1 MELLKEGED
10 FPFQTAD
17 AAQSDLD
24 LDEVT
29 LAAKNAFGI
38 KYLFAW
44 QRIVIANILDSALGL
59 PEDTPLLQTEAPSGK
74 DDIALQNTPAS
85 QTDAPVEEER
95 IALQTAAT
103 EEDNTALQT
112 TATREDNT
120 ALQTDAPAGKNN
132 TASQTTAPVGKADI
146 ALQTDATALQTATTG
161 EDDTAPQT
169 ATVTGEDD
177 TTAMQ
182 NPPALQ
188 TTATREDDIALQ
200 TAATGKEDTA
210 QQTTAATAEDD
221 TALQTAT
228 TSEDATVSQTAT
240 TGEDDT
246 ALQTATTEEA
256 NTVLQTTATGEDNTA
271 SQTATTG
278 EDDTALQTAT
288 EEGDTVLQNPPSLQT
303 EAPVGKADIALQ
315 TATTAMQNTPASQTD
330 APVEEERI
338 ALQTTA
344 TEEDNTAPQT
354 AMQNPPSLQTD
365 APVEEERIALQTD
378 APSEED
384 DTALQTA
391 TTEEKEST
399 ASQTTATGED
409 DTAPQTATTEEEDTA
424 PQTTATREEDTALQ
438 TNAPVGKADI
448 ALQTDATTTEESLF
462 YRGRQIVLLP
472 TGAGKSLCFLTPA
485 LLLKGPTL
493 VIYPLLALMA
503 DQKRRMDTGGIE
515 SVIFRGGQS
524 PQEREENFAKIKK
537 GAKIIIANP
546 EVLQNKSIVKELAAC
561 KIQHIAID
569 EAHCVSEWGD
579 SFRPAYLTL
588 GKIIEELG
596 CKTVTA
602 FTATASPQVLDRVS
616 QVLFGG
622 QSHIVRSD
630 ADRSNIRYNVIYAA
644 AKKRLAFRL
653 AVTEQKPL
661 LIFCGTR
668 AKSED
673 MARELALYM
682 GCDKVKFY
690 HAGLE
695 KAEKTATEEW
705 FFNKSDA
712 VLCCTCA
719 YGMGVDKKDIKTVI
733 HLESPPTAESYL
745 QESGR
750 IARDGSIGKAILLW
764 NYSDHKK
771 FSAYPKNSREY
782 KMLLFAESSTC
793 RRQVLLDA
801 LGAEQAVCSGCDVC
815 ERGGKAPFAYD
826 LDLALSFITKNRK
839 MYGYSQTQAL
849 LQSEFNKK
857 DLALFGLR
865 IWDQEDILTILSE
878 LKSRKLI
885 KKCHWPWK
893 GRLTNV
899 KYVNTDKKKIQHK
912 KKERPVTEAHLKIR
926 RSFMFNRRKL
936 VNKIIGKKK
945 A

>member
-59 PEDTPLLQTEAPSGK
+59 PEDTPLLQTDDSFGEDDVASLTAADDSILLQTDASVGE
-74 DDIALQNTPAS
+74 DDIALQTGAAVEEKCTAS
-85 QTDAPVEEER
+85 QTTTAVEEDDTALHTDAPVEEER
-95 IALQTAAT
+95 IALQTA
-103 EEDNTALQT
+103 
-112 TATREDNT
+112 
-120 ALQTDAPAGKNN
+120 
-132 TASQTTAPVGKADI
+132 
-146 ALQTDATALQTATTG
+146 
-161 EDDTAPQT
+161 
-169 ATVTGEDD
+169 
-177 TTAMQ
+177 
-182 NPPALQ
+182 
-188 TTATREDDIALQ
+188 
-200 TAATGKEDTA
+200 
-210 QQTTAATAEDD
+210 
-221 TALQTAT
+221 
-228 TSEDATVSQTAT
+228 
-240 TGEDDT
+240 
-246 ALQTATTEEA
+246 TTE
-256 NTVLQTTATGEDNTA
+256 
-271 SQTATTG
+271 
-278 EDDTALQTAT
+278 
-288 EEGDTVLQNPPSLQT
+288 
-303 EAPVGKADIALQ
+303 
-315 TATTAMQNTPASQTD
+315 
-330 APVEEERI
+330 
-338 ALQTTA
+338 
-344 TEEDNTAPQT
+344 
-354 AMQNPPSLQTD
+354 
-365 APVEEERIALQTD
+365 
-378 APSEED
+378 
-384 DTALQTA
+384 
-391 TTEEKEST
+391 
-399 ASQTTATGED
+399 ED
-409 DTAPQTATTEEEDTA
+409 DTAPQTATTEED
-424 PQTTATREEDTALQ
+424 
-438 TNAPVGKADI
+438 
-448 ALQTDATTTEESLF
+448 ESLF

-503 DQKRRMDTGGIE
+503 DQKRRMDSGGIE

-588 GKIIEELG
+588 GKIIEELD

-764 NYSDHKK
+764 NYADHKK

-826 LDLALSFITKNRK
+826 LNLALNFITKNRK

-885 KKCHWPWK
+885 KKCRWPWK

-899 KYVNTDKKKIQHK
+899 KYVNTDKKRIQHK

>member
-1 MELLKEGED
+1 MDLLKEGED

-59 PEDTPLLQTEAPSGK
+59 PEDTPLLQTDDSFGEDDVALLTAADDSILLQTDASVGE
-74 DDIALQNTPAS
+74 DDIALQNPPAS

-95 IALQTAAT
+95 IALQTAT
-103 EEDNTALQT
+103 
-112 TATREDNT
+112 
-120 ALQTDAPAGKNN
+120 
-132 TASQTTAPVGKADI
+132 
-146 ALQTDATALQTATTG
+146 
-161 EDDTAPQT
+161 
-169 ATVTGEDD
+169 
-177 TTAMQ
+177 
-182 NPPALQ
+182 
-188 TTATREDDIALQ
+188 
-200 TAATGKEDTA
+200 
-210 QQTTAATAEDD
+210 
-221 TALQTAT
+221 
-228 TSEDATVSQTAT
+228 
-240 TGEDDT
+240 
-246 ALQTATTEEA
+246 
-256 NTVLQTTATGEDNTA
+256 
-271 SQTATTG
+271 
-278 EDDTALQTAT
+278 
-288 EEGDTVLQNPPSLQT
+288 
-303 EAPVGKADIALQ
+303 
-315 TATTAMQNTPASQTD
+315 
-330 APVEEERI
+330 
-338 ALQTTA
+338 
-344 TEEDNTAPQT
+344 
-354 AMQNPPSLQTD
+354 
-365 APVEEERIALQTD
+365 
-378 APSEED
+378 
-384 DTALQTA
+384 
-391 TTEEKEST
+391 
-399 ASQTTATGED
+399 TGED
-409 DTAPQTATTEEEDTA
+409 DTAPQTATTEDDDTALQTDAPAGEDDTASQTTALQTDAPAGKDNTASQTNATVSQTTATADDDTALQTTATEEDDTA
-424 PQTTATREEDTALQ
+424 PQTTATEEEDNALQ
-438 TNAPVGKADI
+438 T
-448 ALQTDATTTEESLF
+448 ATTTEEEESLF

-503 DQKRRMDTGGIE
+503 DQKRRMDSGGIE

-524 PQEREENFAKIKK
+524 PLEREENFAKIKK

-588 GKIIEELG
+588 GKIIEELD

-673 MARELALYM
+673 MARELAIYM

-719 YGMGVDKKDIKTVI
+719 YGMGVDKKNIKTVI

-878 LKSRKLI
+878 LKSIPDEGKTI
-885 KKCHWPWK
+885 ED
-893 GRLTNV
+893 V
-899 KYVNTDKKKIQHK
+899 KDALDQ
-912 KKERPVTEAHLKIR
+912 E
-926 RSFMFNRRKL
+926 S
-936 VNKIIGKKK
+936 
-945 A
+945 

>member
-59 PEDTPLLQTEAPSGK
+59 PEDTPLLQTDDSFGEDDVASLTAVDDSILLQTEAPLGE
-74 DDIALQNTPAS
+74 DDIALQTGAAVEEECTASQTATAVEEDNTAS

-95 IALQTAAT
+95 IALQTATT
-103 EEDNTALQT
+103 EEGDTALQT
-112 TATREDNT
+112 EV
-120 ALQTDAPAGKNN
+120 
-132 TASQTTAPVGKADI
+132 PVGKADI
-146 ALQTDATALQTATTG
+146 ALQTDA
-161 EDDTAPQT
+161 
-169 ATVTGEDD
+169 
-177 TTAMQ
+177 
-182 NPPALQ
+182 
-188 TTATREDDIALQ
+188 
-200 TAATGKEDTA
+200 
-210 QQTTAATAEDD
+210 
-221 TALQTAT
+221 
-228 TSEDATVSQTAT
+228 
-240 TGEDDT
+240 
-246 ALQTATTEEA
+246 
-256 NTVLQTTATGEDNTA
+256 
-271 SQTATTG
+271 
-278 EDDTALQTAT
+278 
-288 EEGDTVLQNPPSLQT
+288 PS
-303 EAPVGKADIALQ
+303 
-315 TATTAMQNTPASQTD
+315 
-330 APVEEERI
+330 
-338 ALQTTA
+338 
-344 TEEDNTAPQT
+344 EEDNTAPQT
-354 AMQNPPSLQTD
+354 T
-365 APVEEERIALQTD
+365 
-378 APSEED
+378 
-384 DTALQTA
+384 
-391 TTEEKEST
+391 TTEEEEST
-399 ASQTTATGED
+399 ASQTTATREG
-409 DTAPQTATTEEEDTA
+409 DTALQTTATEEKESTA
-424 PQTTATREEDTALQ
+424 PQTTATTEE
-438 TNAPVGKADI
+438 
-448 ALQTDATTTEESLF
+448 EESLF

-503 DQKRRMDTGGIE
+503 DQKRRMDSGGIE

-569 EAHCVSEWGD
+569 KAHCVSEWGD

-588 GKIIEELG
+588 GKIIEELD

-764 NYSDHKK
+764 NYADHKK

-801 LGAEQAVCSGCDVC
+801 LGAEEAVCSGCDVC

-878 LKSRKLI
+878 LKSRMLI
-885 KKCHWPWK
+885 KKCRWPWK

>member
-1 MELLKEGED
+1 MDLLKEGED

-59 PEDTPLLQTEAPSGK
+59 PEDTPLLQTDDSFGEDDVALLTAADDSILLQTDASVGE
-74 DDIALQNTPAS
+74 DDIALQNPPAS

-95 IALQTAAT
+95 IALQTAT
-103 EEDNTALQT
+103 
-112 TATREDNT
+112 
-120 ALQTDAPAGKNN
+120 
-132 TASQTTAPVGKADI
+132 
-146 ALQTDATALQTATTG
+146 
-161 EDDTAPQT
+161 
-169 ATVTGEDD
+169 
-177 TTAMQ
+177 
-182 NPPALQ
+182 
-188 TTATREDDIALQ
+188 
-200 TAATGKEDTA
+200 
-210 QQTTAATAEDD
+210 
-221 TALQTAT
+221 
-228 TSEDATVSQTAT
+228 
-240 TGEDDT
+240 
-246 ALQTATTEEA
+246 
-256 NTVLQTTATGEDNTA
+256 
-271 SQTATTG
+271 
-278 EDDTALQTAT
+278 
-288 EEGDTVLQNPPSLQT
+288 
-303 EAPVGKADIALQ
+303 
-315 TATTAMQNTPASQTD
+315 
-330 APVEEERI
+330 
-338 ALQTTA
+338 
-344 TEEDNTAPQT
+344 
-354 AMQNPPSLQTD
+354 
-365 APVEEERIALQTD
+365 
-378 APSEED
+378 
-384 DTALQTA
+384 
-391 TTEEKEST
+391 
-399 ASQTTATGED
+399 TGED
-409 DTAPQTATTEEEDTA
+409 DTAPQTATTEDDDTALQTDAPAGEDDTASQTTALQTDAPAGKDNTASQTNATVSQTTATADDDTALQTTATEEDDTA
-424 PQTTATREEDTALQ
+424 PQTTATEEEDNALQ
-438 TNAPVGKADI
+438 T
-448 ALQTDATTTEESLF
+448 ATTTEEEESLF

-472 TGAGKSLCFLTPA
+472 TGAGKSLPA

-503 DQKRRMDTGGIE
+503 DQKRRMDSGGIE

-524 PQEREENFAKIKK
+524 PLEREENFAKIKK

-588 GKIIEELG
+588 GKIIEELD

-673 MARELALYM
+673 MARELAIYM

-719 YGMGVDKKDIKTVI
+719 YGMGVDKKNIKTVI

-885 KKCHWPWK
+885 KKCRWPWK

-899 KYVNTDKKKIQHK
+899 KCVNTDKKRIQHK

>member
-1 MELLKEGED
+1 
-10 FPFQTAD
+10 
-17 AAQSDLD
+17 
-24 LDEVT
+24 
-29 LAAKNAFGI
+29 
-38 KYLFAW
+38 
-44 QRIVIANILDSALGL
+44 
-59 PEDTPLLQTEAPSGK
+59 
-74 DDIALQNTPAS
+74 ALQNTPAS
-85 QTDAPVEEER
+85 QTDA
-95 IALQTAAT
+95 TT
-103 EEDNTALQT
+103 EEKNT
-112 TATREDNT
+112 
-120 ALQTDAPAGKNN
+120 
-132 TASQTTAPVGKADI
+132 V
-146 ALQTDATALQTATTG
+146 
-161 EDDTAPQT
+161 
-169 ATVTGEDD
+169 
-177 TTAMQ
+177 MQ
-182 NPPALQ
+182 NPPA
-188 TTATREDDIALQ
+188 
-200 TAATGKEDTA
+200 
-210 QQTTAATAEDD
+210 
-221 TALQTAT
+221 
-228 TSEDATVSQTAT
+228 
-240 TGEDDT
+240 
-246 ALQTATTEEA
+246 
-256 NTVLQTTATGEDNTA
+256 
-271 SQTATTG
+271 
-278 EDDTALQTAT
+278 
-288 EEGDTVLQNPPSLQT
+288 LQT
-303 EAPVGKADIALQ
+303 EAPVGKADIA
-315 TATTAMQNTPASQTD
+315 SQTD
-330 APVEEERI
+330 AAI
-338 ALQTTA
+338 
-344 TEEDNTAPQT
+344 TEE
-354 AMQNPPSLQTD
+354 
-365 APVEEERIALQTD
+365 
-378 APSEED
+378 
-384 DTALQTA
+384 
-391 TTEEKEST
+391 
-399 ASQTTATGED
+399 
-409 DTAPQTATTEEEDTA
+409 
-424 PQTTATREEDTALQ
+424 
-438 TNAPVGKADI
+438 
-448 ALQTDATTTEESLF
+448 EESLF

-503 DQKRRMDTGGIE
+503 DQKRRMDSGGIE

-588 GKIIEELG
+588 GKIIEELD

-764 NYSDHKK
+764 NYADHKK

-885 KKCHWPWK
+885 KKCRWPWK

-899 KYVNTDKKKIQHK
+899 KCVNTDKKRILHK

>member
-17 AAQSDLD
+17 SAQSDLD

-59 PEDTPLLQTEAPSGK
+59 PENTPLLQT
-74 DDIALQNTPAS
+74 T
-85 QTDAPVEEER
+85 T
-95 IALQTAAT
+95 T
-103 EEDNTALQT
+103 EEGDTALQT
-112 TATREDNT
+112 EV
-120 ALQTDAPAGKNN
+120 
-132 TASQTTAPVGKADI
+132 PVGKADI
-146 ALQTDATALQTATTG
+146 TLQTDAPSEEDNTASQTNATA
-161 EDDTAPQT
+161 EKD
-169 ATVTGEDD
+169 ATS
-177 TTAMQ
+177 
-182 NPPALQ
+182 LQ
-188 TTATREDDIALQ
+188 TTA
-200 TAATGKEDTA
+200 
-210 QQTTAATAEDD
+210 
-221 TALQTAT
+221 
-228 TSEDATVSQTAT
+228 

-246 ALQTATTEEA
+246 ALQT
-256 NTVLQTTATGEDNTA
+256 N
-271 SQTATTG
+271 
-278 EDDTALQTAT
+278 
-288 EEGDTVLQNPPSLQT
+288 
-303 EAPVGKADIALQ
+303 APVGKDNIALQ

-330 APVEEERI
+330 APVEEEDT

-344 TEEDNTAPQT
+344 TEEDNTALQT
-354 AMQNPPSLQTD
+354 ATTRKEDTAQQTTAATAED
-365 APVEEERIALQTD
+365 DTASQTTTT
-378 APSEED
+378 AED
-384 DTALQTA
+384 DTALQTT
-391 TTEEKEST
+391 TTEE
-399 ASQTTATGED
+399 GD
-409 DTAPQTATTEEEDTA
+409 TEE
-424 PQTTATREEDTALQ
+424 
-438 TNAPVGKADI
+438 
-448 ALQTDATTTEESLF
+448 EESLF

-503 DQKRRMDTGGIE
+503 DQKRRMDSGGIE

-602 FTATASPQVLDRVS
+602 FTASPQVLDRVS

-764 NYSDHKK
+764 NYADHKK

-826 LDLALSFITKNRK
+826 LDLALNFITKSRK

-885 KKCHWPWK
+885 KKCRWPWK

>member
-1 MELLKEGED
+1 M
-10 FPFQTAD
+10 QTATTEEKEST
-17 AAQSDLD
+17 APQTTAT
-24 LDEVT
+24 EE
-29 LAAKNAFGI
+29 
-38 KYLFAW
+38 
-44 QRIVIANILDSALGL
+44 
-59 PEDTPLLQTEAPSGK
+59 EDTAPQTATTEEDDTALQTNAPA
-74 DDIALQNTPAS
+74 D
-85 QTDAPVEEER
+85 EE
-95 IALQTAAT
+95 IALQT
-103 EEDNTALQT
+103 EV
-112 TATREDNT
+112 
-120 ALQTDAPAGKNN
+120 P
-132 TASQTTAPVGKADI
+132 SGKADI
-146 ALQTDATALQTATTG
+146 ALQTDATALQT
-161 EDDTAPQT
+161 
-169 ATVTGEDD
+169 
-177 TTAMQ
+177 
-182 NPPALQ
+182 
-188 TTATREDDIALQ
+188 
-200 TAATGKEDTA
+200 
-210 QQTTAATAEDD
+210 
-221 TALQTAT
+221 
-228 TSEDATVSQTAT
+228 
-240 TGEDDT
+240 
-246 ALQTATTEEA
+246 
-256 NTVLQTTATGEDNTA
+256 TATG
-271 SQTATTG
+271 
-278 EDDTALQTAT
+278 
-288 EEGDTVLQNPPSLQT
+288 
-303 EAPVGKADIALQ
+303 
-315 TATTAMQNTPASQTD
+315 
-330 APVEEERI
+330 
-338 ALQTTA
+338 
-344 TEEDNTAPQT
+344 
-354 AMQNPPSLQTD
+354 
-365 APVEEERIALQTD
+365 
-378 APSEED
+378 
-384 DTALQTA
+384 
-391 TTEEKEST
+391 
-399 ASQTTATGED
+399 
-409 DTAPQTATTEEEDTA
+409 
-424 PQTTATREEDTALQ
+424 EEDTALQ
-438 TNAPVGKADI
+438 T
-448 ALQTDATTTEESLF
+448 TTATEEEESLF

-503 DQKRRMDTGGIE
+503 DQKRRMDSGGIE

-764 NYSDHKK
+764 NYADHKK

-826 LDLALSFITKNRK
+826 LNLALSFITKNRK

-885 KKCHWPWK
+885 KKCRWPWK

>member
-10 FPFQTAD
+10 FPFKTAD

-59 PEDTPLLQTEAPSGK
+59 PEDTPLLQT
-74 DDIALQNTPAS
+74 
-85 QTDAPVEEER
+85 
-95 IALQTAAT
+95 
-103 EEDNTALQT
+103 
-112 TATREDNT
+112 
-120 ALQTDAPAGKNN
+120 
-132 TASQTTAPVGKADI
+132 
-146 ALQTDATALQTATTG
+146 
-161 EDDTAPQT
+161 
-169 ATVTGEDD
+169 
-177 TTAMQ
+177 
-182 NPPALQ
+182 
-188 TTATREDDIALQ
+188 
-200 TAATGKEDTA
+200 
-210 QQTTAATAEDD
+210 
-221 TALQTAT
+221 
-228 TSEDATVSQTAT
+228 
-240 TGEDDT
+240 
-246 ALQTATTEEA
+246 
-256 NTVLQTTATGEDNTA
+256 
-271 SQTATTG
+271 
-278 EDDTALQTAT
+278 TAT
-288 EEGDTVLQNPPSLQT
+288 EEG
-303 EAPVGKADIALQ
+303 
-315 TATTAMQNTPASQTD
+315 
-330 APVEEERI
+330 
-338 ALQTTA
+338 
-344 TEEDNTAPQT
+344 
-354 AMQNPPSLQTD
+354 
-365 APVEEERIALQTD
+365 
-378 APSEED
+378 
-384 DTALQTA
+384 
-391 TTEEKEST
+391 
-399 ASQTTATGED
+399 
-409 DTAPQTATTEEEDTA
+409 
-424 PQTTATREEDTALQ
+424 DTALQ

-448 ALQTDATTTEESLF
+448 ALQTDASAGEDDIALQTEAAVEEECTVSQTATAVKEDNTASQTDAPIEEDNTAMKTATTGEDNTALQTTATEEGDTAPQTATTGKEDTALQTATTAMQNPPAPQTATTAEDNTALQTATTEEEESLF

-503 DQKRRMDTGGIE
+503 DQKRRMDSGGIE

-764 NYSDHKK
+764 NYADHKK

-801 LGAEQAVCSGCDVC
+801 LGAEEAVCSGCDVC

-826 LDLALSFITKNRK
+826 LDLALNFITKNRK

-878 LKSRKLI
+878 LKSRMLI
-885 KKCHWPWK
+885 KKCRWPWK
-893 GRLTNV
+893 GRLTNI
-899 KYVNTDKKKIQHK
+899 KCVNTDKKRIQHK

>member
-1 MELLKEGED
+1 MDLLKEGED

-59 PEDTPLLQTEAPSGK
+59 PEDTPLLQTDDSFGEDDVALLTAADDSILLQTDASVGE
-74 DDIALQNTPAS
+74 DDIALQNPPAS

-95 IALQTAAT
+95 IALQTAT
-103 EEDNTALQT
+103 
-112 TATREDNT
+112 
-120 ALQTDAPAGKNN
+120 
-132 TASQTTAPVGKADI
+132 
-146 ALQTDATALQTATTG
+146 
-161 EDDTAPQT
+161 
-169 ATVTGEDD
+169 
-177 TTAMQ
+177 
-182 NPPALQ
+182 
-188 TTATREDDIALQ
+188 
-200 TAATGKEDTA
+200 
-210 QQTTAATAEDD
+210 
-221 TALQTAT
+221 
-228 TSEDATVSQTAT
+228 
-240 TGEDDT
+240 
-246 ALQTATTEEA
+246 
-256 NTVLQTTATGEDNTA
+256 
-271 SQTATTG
+271 
-278 EDDTALQTAT
+278 
-288 EEGDTVLQNPPSLQT
+288 
-303 EAPVGKADIALQ
+303 
-315 TATTAMQNTPASQTD
+315 
-330 APVEEERI
+330 
-338 ALQTTA
+338 
-344 TEEDNTAPQT
+344 
-354 AMQNPPSLQTD
+354 
-365 APVEEERIALQTD
+365 
-378 APSEED
+378 
-384 DTALQTA
+384 
-391 TTEEKEST
+391 
-399 ASQTTATGED
+399 TGED
-409 DTAPQTATTEEEDTA
+409 DTAPQTATTEDDDTALQTDAPAGEDDTASQTTALQTDAPAGKDNTASQTNATVSQTTATADDDTALQTTATEEDDTA
-424 PQTTATREEDTALQ
+424 PQTTATEEEDNALQ
-438 TNAPVGKADI
+438 T
-448 ALQTDATTTEESLF
+448 ATTTEEEESLF

-503 DQKRRMDTGGIE
+503 DQKRRMDSGGIE

-524 PQEREENFAKIKK
+524 PLEREENFAKIKK

-588 GKIIEELG
+588 GKIIEELD

-673 MARELALYM
+673 MARELAIYM

-719 YGMGVDKKDIKTVI
+719 YGMGVDKKNIKTVI

-885 KKCHWPWK
+885 KKCRWPWK

-899 KYVNTDKKKIQHK
+899 KCVNTDKKRIQHK

>member
-74 DDIALQNTPAS
+74 DDVAS
-85 QTDAPVEEER
+85 QN
-95 IALQTAAT
+95 AAT
-103 EEDNTALQT
+103 AEDDTALQT
-112 TATREDNT
+112 TTTEEDDN
-120 ALQTDAPAGKNN
+120 ALQTEV
-132 TASQTTAPVGKADI
+132 PVGKADI
-146 ALQTDATALQTATTG
+146 ALQTDATALQTAT
-161 EDDTAPQT
+161 
-169 ATVTGEDD
+169 
-177 TTAMQ
+177 AMQ

-188 TTATREDDIALQ
+188 TTATREDD
-200 TAATGKEDTA
+200 TA
-210 QQTTAATAEDD
+210 
-221 TALQTAT
+221 
-228 TSEDATVSQTAT
+228 
-240 TGEDDT
+240 
-246 ALQTATTEEA
+246 
-256 NTVLQTTATGEDNTA
+256 
-271 SQTATTG
+271 
-278 EDDTALQTAT
+278 
-288 EEGDTVLQNPPSLQT
+288 LQT

-315 TATTAMQNTPASQTD
+315 TDATATSGEDNTASQTD
-330 APVEEERI
+330 
-338 ALQTTA
+338 
-344 TEEDNTAPQT
+344 
-354 AMQNPPSLQTD
+354 
-365 APVEEERIALQTD
+365 
-378 APSEED
+378 
-384 DTALQTA
+384 
-391 TTEEKEST
+391 TTEE
-399 ASQTTATGED
+399 
-409 DTAPQTATTEEEDTA
+409 
-424 PQTTATREEDTALQ
+424 
-438 TNAPVGKADI
+438 
-448 ALQTDATTTEESLF
+448 EESLF

-503 DQKRRMDTGGIE
+503 DQKRRMDSGGIE

-524 PQEREENFAKIKK
+524 PLEREENFAKIKK

-588 GKIIEELG
+588 GKIIEELD

-668 AKSED
+668 AKSKD

-764 NYSDHKK
+764 NYADHKK

-826 LDLALSFITKNRK
+826 LNLALSFITKNRK

-885 KKCHWPWK
+885 KKCRWPWK

-899 KYVNTDKKKIQHK
+899 KCVNTDKKRIQHK

-936 VNKIIGKKK
+936 VNKIIGKIK

>member
-1 MELLKEGED
+1 MDLLKEGED

-59 PEDTPLLQTEAPSGK
+59 PEDTPLLQTDDSFGEDDVALLTAADDSILLQTDASVGE
-74 DDIALQNTPAS
+74 DDIALQNPPAS

-95 IALQTAAT
+95 IALQTAT
-103 EEDNTALQT
+103 
-112 TATREDNT
+112 
-120 ALQTDAPAGKNN
+120 
-132 TASQTTAPVGKADI
+132 
-146 ALQTDATALQTATTG
+146 
-161 EDDTAPQT
+161 
-169 ATVTGEDD
+169 
-177 TTAMQ
+177 
-182 NPPALQ
+182 
-188 TTATREDDIALQ
+188 
-200 TAATGKEDTA
+200 
-210 QQTTAATAEDD
+210 
-221 TALQTAT
+221 
-228 TSEDATVSQTAT
+228 
-240 TGEDDT
+240 
-246 ALQTATTEEA
+246 
-256 NTVLQTTATGEDNTA
+256 
-271 SQTATTG
+271 
-278 EDDTALQTAT
+278 
-288 EEGDTVLQNPPSLQT
+288 
-303 EAPVGKADIALQ
+303 
-315 TATTAMQNTPASQTD
+315 
-330 APVEEERI
+330 
-338 ALQTTA
+338 
-344 TEEDNTAPQT
+344 
-354 AMQNPPSLQTD
+354 
-365 APVEEERIALQTD
+365 
-378 APSEED
+378 
-384 DTALQTA
+384 
-391 TTEEKEST
+391 
-399 ASQTTATGED
+399 TGED
-409 DTAPQTATTEEEDTA
+409 DTAPQTATTEDDDTALQTDAPAGKDNTASQTNATVSQTTATADDDTALQTTATEEDDTA
-424 PQTTATREEDTALQ
+424 PQTTATEEEDNALQ
-438 TNAPVGKADI
+438 T
-448 ALQTDATTTEESLF
+448 ATTTEEEESLF

-503 DQKRRMDTGGIE
+503 DQKRRMDSGGIE

-524 PQEREENFAKIKK
+524 PLEREENFAKIKK

-588 GKIIEELG
+588 GKIIEELD

-673 MARELALYM
+673 MARELAIYM

-719 YGMGVDKKDIKTVI
+719 YGMGVDKKNIKTVI

-885 KKCHWPWK
+885 KKCRWPWK

-899 KYVNTDKKKIQHK
+899 KCVNTDKKRIQHK

>member
-1 MELLKEGED
+1 MGED
-10 FPFQTAD
+10 THCLQTD
-17 AAQSDLD
+17 VLVGEDDTSLQTD
-24 LDEVT
+24 
-29 LAAKNAFGI
+29 
-38 KYLFAW
+38 
-44 QRIVIANILDSALGL
+44 DSFENDNTPLQN
-59 PEDTPLLQTEAPSGK
+59 TPLLQTESPVEKDNTSLQTDVTENDNAPLQTTPCLLTEAPVEKNNIS
-74 DDIALQNTPAS
+74 LQNTPLLL
-85 QTDAPVEEER
+85 TEAPVEKDNTS
-95 IALQTAAT
+95 LQTNAT
-103 EEDNTALQT
+103 E
-112 TATREDNT
+112 
-120 ALQTDAPAGKNN
+120 
-132 TASQTTAPVGKADI
+132 
-146 ALQTDATALQTATTG
+146 DATALQTA
-161 EDDTAPQT
+161 
-169 ATVTGEDD
+169 
-177 TTAMQ
+177 
-182 NPPALQ
+182 N
-188 TTATREDDIALQ
+188 
-200 TAATGKEDTA
+200 
-210 QQTTAATAEDD
+210 
-221 TALQTAT
+221 
-228 TSEDATVSQTAT
+228 
-240 TGEDDT
+240 
-246 ALQTATTEEA
+246 
-256 NTVLQTTATGEDNTA
+256 
-271 SQTATTG
+271 
-278 EDDTALQTAT
+278 AT
-288 EEGDTVLQNPPSLQT
+288 EE
-303 EAPVGKADIALQ
+303 
-315 TATTAMQNTPASQTD
+315 
-330 APVEEERI
+330 EECF
-338 ALQTTA
+338 
-344 TEEDNTAPQT
+344 
-354 AMQNPPSLQTD
+354 
-365 APVEEERIALQTD
+365 
-378 APSEED
+378 
-384 DTALQTA
+384 
-391 TTEEKEST
+391 
-399 ASQTTATGED
+399 
-409 DTAPQTATTEEEDTA
+409 
-424 PQTTATREEDTALQ
+424 
-438 TNAPVGKADI
+438 
-448 ALQTDATTTEESLF
+448 F

-503 DQKRRMDTGGIE
+503 DQKRRMDSGGIE

-546 EVLQNKSIVKELAAC
+546 EVLQNKSIVKELAVC

-644 AKKRLAFRL
+644 AKKREAFRL
-653 AVTEQKPL
+653 ALTEQKPL

-682 GCDKVKFY
+682 GQDKVKFY

-705 FFNKSDA
+705 FFGKTNA

-764 NYSDHKK
+764 NYADHKK
-771 FSAYPKNSREY
+771 FSTYPKNSREY

-801 LGAEQAVCSGCDVC
+801 LGAEEAVCSGCDVC

-826 LDLALSFITKNRK
+826 LDLALKFFASNRK
-839 MYGYSQTQAL
+839 MYTYKQASAL
-849 LQSEFNKK
+849 LESQFNSR
-857 DLALFGLR
+857 DLNSFGLR
-865 IWDQEDILTILSE
+865 IWEQEDTRTILCE
-878 LKSRKLI
+878 LEERKFI
-885 KKCHWPWK
+885 RKCLWPWK
-893 GRLTNV
+893 DRITCGKDMYGGIEGIYRS
-899 KYVNTDKKKIQHK
+899 KKWQLIK
-912 KKERPVTEAHLKIR
+912 KKERSLTEAHLKIR
-926 RSFMFNRRKL
+926 RSFMSNRRKL
-936 VNKIIGKKK
+936 VNKIIGKIR

>member
-59 PEDTPLLQTEAPSGK
+59 PEDTPLLQT
-74 DDIALQNTPAS
+74 DDSFGEDDVAS
-85 QTDAPVEEER
+85 
-95 IALQTAAT
+95 LTAA
-103 EEDNTALQT
+103 DDSIL
-112 TATREDNT
+112 
-120 ALQTDAPAGKNN
+120 LQTDA
-132 TASQTTAPVGKADI
+132 SVG
-146 ALQTDATALQTATTG
+146 
-161 EDDTAPQT
+161 
-169 ATVTGEDD
+169 
-177 TTAMQ
+177 
-182 NPPALQ
+182 
-188 TTATREDDIALQ
+188 EDDIALQ
-200 TAATGKEDTA
+200 TGAA
-210 QQTTAATAEDD
+210 
-221 TALQTAT
+221 
-228 TSEDATVSQTAT
+228 V
-240 TGEDDT
+240 
-246 ALQTATTEEA
+246 EE
-256 NTVLQTTATGEDNTA
+256 ECTA
-271 SQTATTG
+271 SQTATAVE
-278 EDDTALQTAT
+278 EDDT
-288 EEGDTVLQNPPSLQT
+288 
-303 EAPVGKADIALQ
+303 
-315 TATTAMQNTPASQTD
+315 
-330 APVEEERI
+330 
-338 ALQTTA
+338 
-344 TEEDNTAPQT
+344 
-354 AMQNPPSLQTD
+354 
-365 APVEEERIALQTD
+365 ALQTD

-384 DTALQTA
+384 V
-391 TTEEKEST
+391 TT
-399 ASQTTATGED
+399 SQTT
-409 DTAPQTATTEEEDTA
+409 
-424 PQTTATREEDTALQ
+424 TTAEDNTALQ

-448 ALQTDATTTEESLF
+448 ALQTDAATTEEEESLF

-503 DQKRRMDTGGIE
+503 DQKRRMDSGGIE

-588 GKIIEELG
+588 GKIIEELD

-764 NYSDHKK
+764 NYADHKK

-885 KKCHWPWK
+885 KKCRWPWK

-899 KYVNTDKKKIQHK
+899 KCVNTDKKRIQHK

>member
-17 AAQSDLD
+17 SAQSDLD

-59 PEDTPLLQTEAPSGK
+59 PENTPLLQT
-74 DDIALQNTPAS
+74 T
-85 QTDAPVEEER
+85 T
-95 IALQTAAT
+95 T
-103 EEDNTALQT
+103 EEGDTALQT
-112 TATREDNT
+112 EV
-120 ALQTDAPAGKNN
+120 
-132 TASQTTAPVGKADI
+132 PVGKADI
-146 ALQTDATALQTATTG
+146 TLQTDAPSEEDNTASQTNATA
-161 EDDTAPQT
+161 EKD
-169 ATVTGEDD
+169 ATS
-177 TTAMQ
+177 
-182 NPPALQ
+182 LQ
-188 TTATREDDIALQ
+188 TTA
-200 TAATGKEDTA
+200 
-210 QQTTAATAEDD
+210 
-221 TALQTAT
+221 
-228 TSEDATVSQTAT
+228 

-246 ALQTATTEEA
+246 ALQT
-256 NTVLQTTATGEDNTA
+256 N
-271 SQTATTG
+271 
-278 EDDTALQTAT
+278 
-288 EEGDTVLQNPPSLQT
+288 
-303 EAPVGKADIALQ
+303 APVGKDNIALQ

-330 APVEEERI
+330 APVEEEDT

-344 TEEDNTAPQT
+344 TEEDNTALQT
-354 AMQNPPSLQTD
+354 ATTRKEDTAQQTTAATAED
-365 APVEEERIALQTD
+365 DTASQTTTT
-378 APSEED
+378 AED
-384 DTALQTA
+384 DTALQTT
-391 TTEEKEST
+391 TTEE
-399 ASQTTATGED
+399 GD
-409 DTAPQTATTEEEDTA
+409 TEE
-424 PQTTATREEDTALQ
+424 
-438 TNAPVGKADI
+438 
-448 ALQTDATTTEESLF
+448 EESLF

-503 DQKRRMDTGGIE
+503 DQKRRMDSGGIE

-764 NYSDHKK
+764 NYADHKK

-826 LDLALSFITKNRK
+826 LDLALNFITKSRK

-885 KKCHWPWK
+885 KKCRWPWK

>member
-59 PEDTPLLQTEAPSGK
+59 PEDTPLLQTDDSFGEDDGASLTAADDSILLQTDASVGEDDIALQTGAAVEEECTASQTATATEEDDTALQTDAPAEEGSTTLLTGAAVEEDSTTLQNTPLLQTNAPVGK
-74 DDIALQNTPAS
+74 ADIALQNTPAS

-95 IALQTAAT
+95 IALQTA
-103 EEDNTALQT
+103 
-112 TATREDNT
+112 
-120 ALQTDAPAGKNN
+120 
-132 TASQTTAPVGKADI
+132 
-146 ALQTDATALQTATTG
+146 
-161 EDDTAPQT
+161 
-169 ATVTGEDD
+169 
-177 TTAMQ
+177 
-182 NPPALQ
+182 
-188 TTATREDDIALQ
+188 
-200 TAATGKEDTA
+200 
-210 QQTTAATAEDD
+210 
-221 TALQTAT
+221 
-228 TSEDATVSQTAT
+228 
-240 TGEDDT
+240 
-246 ALQTATTEEA
+246 TTEE
-256 NTVLQTTATGEDNTA
+256 EDT
-271 SQTATTG
+271 
-278 EDDTALQTAT
+278 
-288 EEGDTVLQNPPSLQT
+288 
-303 EAPVGKADIALQ
+303 
-315 TATTAMQNTPASQTD
+315 
-330 APVEEERI
+330 

-344 TEEDNTAPQT
+344 TEE
-354 AMQNPPSLQTD
+354 
-365 APVEEERIALQTD
+365 
-378 APSEED
+378 
-384 DTALQTA
+384 
-391 TTEEKEST
+391 
-399 ASQTTATGED
+399 
-409 DTAPQTATTEEEDTA
+409 
-424 PQTTATREEDTALQ
+424 
-438 TNAPVGKADI
+438 
-448 ALQTDATTTEESLF
+448 EESLF

-503 DQKRRMDTGGIE
+503 DQKRRMDSGGIE

-588 GKIIEELG
+588 GKIIEELD

-764 NYSDHKK
+764 NYADHKK

-826 LDLALSFITKNRK
+826 LNLALNFITKNRK

-878 LKSRKLI
+878 LKSRMLI
-885 KKCHWPWK
+885 NKCRWPWK

-899 KYVNTDKKKIQHK
+899 KCVNTDKKRILHK

>member
-59 PEDTPLLQTEAPSGK
+59 PEDTPLLQT
-74 DDIALQNTPAS
+74 DDS
-85 QTDAPVEEER
+85 FG
-95 IALQTAAT
+95 
-103 EEDNTALQT
+103 ED
-112 TATREDNT
+112 D
-120 ALQTDAPAGKNN
+120 
-132 TASQTTAPVGKADI
+132 V
-146 ALQTDATALQTATTG
+146 ALQTATTEEG
-161 EDDTAPQT
+161 DTAPQT
-169 ATVTGEDD
+169 AT
-177 TTAMQ
+177 TAM
-182 NPPALQ
+182 Q
-188 TTATREDDIALQ
+188 TTAT
-200 TAATGKEDTA
+200 G
-210 QQTTAATAEDD
+210 
-221 TALQTAT
+221 
-228 TSEDATVSQTAT
+228 EDATVSQTAT
-240 TGEDDT
+240 TATREDDT
-246 ALQTATTEEA
+246 ASQTATEEDDTAMQTATTEE
-256 NTVLQTTATGEDNTA
+256 
-271 SQTATTG
+271 
-278 EDDTALQTAT
+278 
-288 EEGDTVLQNPPSLQT
+288 
-303 EAPVGKADIALQ
+303 
-315 TATTAMQNTPASQTD
+315 
-330 APVEEERI
+330 
-338 ALQTTA
+338 
-344 TEEDNTAPQT
+344 
-354 AMQNPPSLQTD
+354 
-365 APVEEERIALQTD
+365 
-378 APSEED
+378 
-384 DTALQTA
+384 
-391 TTEEKEST
+391 
-399 ASQTTATGED
+399 
-409 DTAPQTATTEEEDTA
+409 
-424 PQTTATREEDTALQ
+424 
-438 TNAPVGKADI
+438 
-448 ALQTDATTTEESLF
+448 EESLF

-503 DQKRRMDTGGIE
+503 DQKRRMDSGGIE

-588 GKIIEELG
+588 GKIIEELD

-745 QESGR
+745 QV
-750 IARDGSIGKAILLW
+750 
-764 NYSDHKK
+764 
-771 FSAYPKNSREY
+771 
-782 KMLLFAESSTC
+782 SS
-793 RRQVLLDA
+793 
-801 LGAEQAVCSGCDVC
+801 
-815 ERGGKAPFAYD
+815 
-826 LDLALSFITKNRK
+826 
-839 MYGYSQTQAL
+839 
-849 LQSEFNKK
+849 
-857 DLALFGLR
+857 
-865 IWDQEDILTILSE
+865 
-878 LKSRKLI
+878 LI
-885 KKCHWPWK
+885 SW
-893 GRLTNV
+893 L
-899 KYVNTDKKKIQHK
+899 
-912 KKERPVTEAHLKIR
+912 
-926 RSFMFNRRKL
+926 
-936 VNKIIGKKK
+936 
-945 A
+945 

>member
-59 PEDTPLLQTEAPSGK
+59 PEDTPLLQTDDSFGEDDVASLTAADDSILLQTDASVGE
-74 DDIALQNTPAS
+74 DDIALQTGAAVEEECTAS
-85 QTDAPVEEER
+85 QT
-95 IALQTAAT
+95 TAAT
-103 EEDNTALQT
+103 EEDNTAMQT
-112 TATREDNT
+112 TATEE
-120 ALQTDAPAGKNN
+120 G
-132 TASQTTAPVGKADI
+132 
-146 ALQTDATALQTATTG
+146 
-161 EDDTAPQT
+161 
-169 ATVTGEDD
+169 
-177 TTAMQ
+177 
-182 NPPALQ
+182 
-188 TTATREDDIALQ
+188 
-200 TAATGKEDTA
+200 
-210 QQTTAATAEDD
+210 D
-221 TALQTAT
+221 TALQTNAT
-228 TSEDATVSQTAT
+228 AEKDATSLQTTA

-246 ALQTATTEEA
+246 ALQTATTEE
-256 NTVLQTTATGEDNTA
+256 
-271 SQTATTG
+271 
-278 EDDTALQTAT
+278 
-288 EEGDTVLQNPPSLQT
+288 
-303 EAPVGKADIALQ
+303 
-315 TATTAMQNTPASQTD
+315 
-330 APVEEERI
+330 
-338 ALQTTA
+338 
-344 TEEDNTAPQT
+344 
-354 AMQNPPSLQTD
+354 
-365 APVEEERIALQTD
+365 
-378 APSEED
+378 
-384 DTALQTA
+384 
-391 TTEEKEST
+391 
-399 ASQTTATGED
+399 
-409 DTAPQTATTEEEDTA
+409 
-424 PQTTATREEDTALQ
+424 
-438 TNAPVGKADI
+438 
-448 ALQTDATTTEESLF
+448 EESLF
-462 YRGRQIVLLP
+462 YCGRQIVLLP

-503 DQKRRMDTGGIE
+503 DQKRRMDSGGIE

-588 GKIIEELG
+588 GKIIEELD

-764 NYSDHKK
+764 NYADHKK

-826 LDLALSFITKNRK
+826 LNLALSFITKNRK

-878 LKSRKLI
+878 LSSRMLI
-885 KKCHWPWK
+885 KKCRWPWK
-893 GRLTNV
+893 GRLTCEKCTN
-899 KYVNTDKKKIQHK
+899 KDETNTLPK

>member
-59 PEDTPLLQTEAPSGK
+59 PENTPLLQT
-74 DDIALQNTPAS
+74 T
-85 QTDAPVEEER
+85 T
-95 IALQTAAT
+95 T
-103 EEDNTALQT
+103 EEGDTALQT
-112 TATREDNT
+112 EV
-120 ALQTDAPAGKNN
+120 
-132 TASQTTAPVGKADI
+132 PVGKADI
-146 ALQTDATALQTATTG
+146 TLQTDAPSEEDNTASQTNATA
-161 EDDTAPQT
+161 EKD
-169 ATVTGEDD
+169 ATS
-177 TTAMQ
+177 
-182 NPPALQ
+182 LQ
-188 TTATREDDIALQ
+188 TTA
-200 TAATGKEDTA
+200 
-210 QQTTAATAEDD
+210 
-221 TALQTAT
+221 
-228 TSEDATVSQTAT
+228 

-246 ALQTATTEEA
+246 ALQT
-256 NTVLQTTATGEDNTA
+256 N
-271 SQTATTG
+271 
-278 EDDTALQTAT
+278 
-288 EEGDTVLQNPPSLQT
+288 
-303 EAPVGKADIALQ
+303 APVGKDNIALQ

-330 APVEEERI
+330 APVEEEDT

-344 TEEDNTAPQT
+344 TEEDNTALQT
-354 AMQNPPSLQTD
+354 ATTRKEDTAQQTTAATAED
-365 APVEEERIALQTD
+365 DTASQTTTT
-378 APSEED
+378 AED
-384 DTALQTA
+384 DTALQTT
-391 TTEEKEST
+391 TTEE
-399 ASQTTATGED
+399 GD
-409 DTAPQTATTEEEDTA
+409 TEE
-424 PQTTATREEDTALQ
+424 
-438 TNAPVGKADI
+438 
-448 ALQTDATTTEESLF
+448 EESLF

-503 DQKRRMDTGGIE
+503 DQKRRMDSGGIE

-524 PQEREENFAKIKK
+524 SQEREENFAKIKK

-588 GKIIEELG
+588 GKIIEELD

-764 NYSDHKK
+764 NYADHKK

-826 LDLALSFITKNRK
+826 LNLALNFITKNRK

-885 KKCHWPWK
+885 KKCRWPWK

-899 KYVNTDKKKIQHK
+899 KCVNTDKKRIQHK

>member
-17 AAQSDLD
+17 SAESDLD

-59 PEDTPLLQTEAPSGK
+59 QSMGEDTPCLQTDVPVGEDDIALQTDAPVEKDNISLQTTPSLLTDTPIGEDDTTLQTAPTDSFPLQTGATEDDAALQTTPLLQTEAPFEK
-74 DDIALQNTPAS
+74 DNTS
-85 QTDAPVEEER
+85 
-95 IALQTAAT
+95 LQTNAT
-103 EEDNTALQT
+103 E
-112 TATREDNT
+112 
-120 ALQTDAPAGKNN
+120 
-132 TASQTTAPVGKADI
+132 
-146 ALQTDATALQTATTG
+146 DATALTT
-161 EDDTAPQT
+161 
-169 ATVTGEDD
+169 
-177 TTAMQ
+177 
-182 NPPALQ
+182 N
-188 TTATREDDIALQ
+188 
-200 TAATGKEDTA
+200 
-210 QQTTAATAEDD
+210 
-221 TALQTAT
+221 
-228 TSEDATVSQTAT
+228 
-240 TGEDDT
+240 
-246 ALQTATTEEA
+246 
-256 NTVLQTTATGEDNTA
+256 
-271 SQTATTG
+271 
-278 EDDTALQTAT
+278 AT
-288 EEGDTVLQNPPSLQT
+288 EE
-303 EAPVGKADIALQ
+303 
-315 TATTAMQNTPASQTD
+315 
-330 APVEEERI
+330 
-338 ALQTTA
+338 
-344 TEEDNTAPQT
+344 
-354 AMQNPPSLQTD
+354 
-365 APVEEERIALQTD
+365 
-378 APSEED
+378 
-384 DTALQTA
+384 
-391 TTEEKEST
+391 
-399 ASQTTATGED
+399 
-409 DTAPQTATTEEEDTA
+409 
-424 PQTTATREEDTALQ
+424 
-438 TNAPVGKADI
+438 
-448 ALQTDATTTEESLF
+448 EESLF

-503 DQKRRMDTGGIE
+503 DQKRRMDSGGIE

-524 PQEREENFAKIKK
+524 PQEREENFAKIKQ

-561 KIQHIAID
+561 NIQHIAID

-579 SFRPAYLTL
+579 SFRPSYLTL
-588 GKIIEELG
+588 GKIIKEVG

-602 FTATASPQVLDRVS
+602 FTATASPQVLSRVS

-682 GCDKVKFY
+682 GNDKVKFY

-705 FFNKSDA
+705 FFNKTDA

-764 NYSDHKK
+764 NYADHKK

-801 LGAEQAVCSGCDVC
+801 LGAEEAVCSGCDVC

-849 LQSEFNKK
+849 LESEFNKK

-865 IWDQEDILTILSE
+865 IWDQEDIQAILSE
-878 LKSRKLI
+878 LKSRRLI
-885 KKCHWPWK
+885 KKCRWPWK
-893 GRLTNV
+893 GRLTCEKFMNC
-899 KYVNTDKKKIQHK
+899 VNTAEKMPLDK

>member
-59 PEDTPLLQTEAPSGK
+59 PEDTPLLQT
-74 DDIALQNTPAS
+74 DDSFGEDDVASLTAADDSILLQTDASVGENNTAS
-85 QTDAPVEEER
+85 QTDA
-95 IALQTAAT
+95 TA

-112 TATREDNT
+112 TAT
-120 ALQTDAPAGKNN
+120 
-132 TASQTTAPVGKADI
+132 
-146 ALQTDATALQTATTG
+146 
-161 EDDTAPQT
+161 
-169 ATVTGEDD
+169 
-177 TTAMQ
+177 
-182 NPPALQ
+182 
-188 TTATREDDIALQ
+188 
-200 TAATGKEDTA
+200 
-210 QQTTAATAEDD
+210 
-221 TALQTAT
+221 
-228 TSEDATVSQTAT
+228 
-240 TGEDDT
+240 
-246 ALQTATTEEA
+246 
-256 NTVLQTTATGEDNTA
+256 
-271 SQTATTG
+271 
-278 EDDTALQTAT
+278 
-288 EEGDTVLQNPPSLQT
+288 EEGDTALQT
-303 EAPVGKADIALQ
+303 EAPVGKADIALH
-315 TATTAMQNTPASQTD
+315 
-330 APVEEERI
+330 
-338 ALQTTA
+338 
-344 TEEDNTAPQT
+344 
-354 AMQNPPSLQTD
+354 
-365 APVEEERIALQTD
+365 TD

-384 DTALQTA
+384 NTASQTNATAEKDSTSLQTA
-391 TTEEKEST
+391 TTGK
-399 ASQTTATGED
+399 
-409 DTAPQTATTEEEDTA
+409 EDTA
-424 PQTTATREEDTALQ
+424 PQTTATEEDDIALQ

-448 ALQTDATTTEESLF
+448 VLQTDATALQTATTEEEESLF
-462 YRGRQIVLLP
+462 YCGRQIVLLP

-503 DQKRRMDTGGIE
+503 DQKRRMDSGGIE

-588 GKIIEELG
+588 GKIIEELN

-764 NYSDHKK
+764 NYADHKK

-801 LGAEQAVCSGCDVC
+801 LGAEEAVCSGCDVC

-826 LDLALSFITKNRK
+826 LNLALNFITKNRK

-878 LKSRKLI
+878 LKSRMLI

-899 KYVNTDKKKIQHK
+899 KYVNTDKKRIQHK

>member
-59 PEDTPLLQTEAPSGK
+59 PEDTPLLQTDAPSGK
-74 DDIALQNTPAS
+74 DDIALQTDASVGEDDIALQTGAAVEEECTASQTATGEDDTAMQNPPAS

-95 IALQTAAT
+95 IALQT
-103 EEDNTALQT
+103 
-112 TATREDNT
+112 
-120 ALQTDAPAGKNN
+120 
-132 TASQTTAPVGKADI
+132 V
-146 ALQTDATALQTATTG
+146 
-161 EDDTAPQT
+161 
-169 ATVTGEDD
+169 
-177 TTAMQ
+177 
-182 NPPALQ
+182 
-188 TTATREDDIALQ
+188 
-200 TAATGKEDTA
+200 ATG
-210 QQTTAATAEDD
+210 
-221 TALQTAT
+221 
-228 TSEDATVSQTAT
+228 
-240 TGEDDT
+240 
-246 ALQTATTEEA
+246 
-256 NTVLQTTATGEDNTA
+256 
-271 SQTATTG
+271 
-278 EDDTALQTAT
+278 
-288 EEGDTVLQNPPSLQT
+288 
-303 EAPVGKADIALQ
+303 
-315 TATTAMQNTPASQTD
+315 
-330 APVEEERI
+330 
-338 ALQTTA
+338 
-344 TEEDNTAPQT
+344 
-354 AMQNPPSLQTD
+354 
-365 APVEEERIALQTD
+365 
-378 APSEED
+378 ED

-399 ASQTTATGED
+399 ASQTTATAEDNTALQTATTSEDATVSQTATTGEDNTALQTDAPAGKD
-409 DTAPQTATTEEEDTA
+409 DTAPQTAATGEDDTALQTATTEEDNTA
-424 PQTTATREEDTALQ
+424 PQTATTAMQNTPASQ

-448 ALQTDATTTEESLF
+448 TLKTDAATTEEEESLF

-503 DQKRRMDTGGIE
+503 DQKRRMDSGGIE

-588 GKIIEELG
+588 GKIIEELD

-764 NYSDHKK
+764 NYADHKK

-801 LGAEQAVCSGCDVC
+801 LGAEEAVCSGCDVC

-826 LDLALSFITKNRK
+826 LNLALNFITKNRK

-878 LKSRKLI
+878 LKSRMLI
-885 KKCHWPWK
+885 KKYRWPWK

-899 KYVNTDKKKIQHK
+899 KCVNTDKKRILHK

>member
-17 AAQSDLD
+17 ASESDLD

-59 PEDTPLLQTEAPSGK
+59 PEDTPLLQT
-74 DDIALQNTPAS
+74 DDSFGEDDVALQNTPA
-85 QTDAPVEEER
+85 
-95 IALQTAAT
+95 
-103 EEDNTALQT
+103 
-112 TATREDNT
+112 
-120 ALQTDAPAGKNN
+120 
-132 TASQTTAPVGKADI
+132 
-146 ALQTDATALQTATTG
+146 
-161 EDDTAPQT
+161 
-169 ATVTGEDD
+169 
-177 TTAMQ
+177 
-182 NPPALQ
+182 
-188 TTATREDDIALQ
+188 
-200 TAATGKEDTA
+200 
-210 QQTTAATAEDD
+210 
-221 TALQTAT
+221 
-228 TSEDATVSQTAT
+228 
-240 TGEDDT
+240 
-246 ALQTATTEEA
+246 
-256 NTVLQTTATGEDNTA
+256 
-271 SQTATTG
+271 
-278 EDDTALQTAT
+278 
-288 EEGDTVLQNPPSLQT
+288 LQT
-303 EAPVGKADIALQ
+303 EA
-315 TATTAMQNTPASQTD
+315 S
-330 APVEEERI
+330 
-338 ALQTTA
+338 
-344 TEEDNTAPQT
+344 
-354 AMQNPPSLQTD
+354 
-365 APVEEERIALQTD
+365 
-378 APSEED
+378 
-384 DTALQTA
+384 
-391 TTEEKEST
+391 
-399 ASQTTATGED
+399 
-409 DTAPQTATTEEEDTA
+409 
-424 PQTTATREEDTALQ
+424 
-438 TNAPVGKADI
+438 VGKADI
-448 ALQTDATTTEESLF
+448 ALQTDATTTEEEESLL

-503 DQKRRMDTGGIE
+503 DQKRRMDSGGIE

-588 GKIIEELG
+588 GKIIEELD

-764 NYSDHKK
+764 NYADHKK

-801 LGAEQAVCSGCDVC
+801 LGAEEAVCSGCDVC

-826 LDLALSFITKNRK
+826 LDLALSFFSLNRK
-839 MYGYSQTQAL
+839 MYTYTQAAAL
-849 LQSEFNKK
+849 LESDFNSR
-857 DLALFGLR
+857 DLNSFGLR
-865 IWDQEDILTILSE
+865 IWEQEDIRSILYE
-878 LKSRKLI
+878 LEERNFIRKCL
-885 KKCHWPWK
+885 WPWK
-893 GRLTNV
+893 DRITCGKDMYAGIEGIYRS
-899 KYVNTDKKKIQHK
+899 KKWQLLK
-912 KKERPVTEAHLKIR
+912 KKERSLTEAHLKIR
-926 RSFMFNRRKL
+926 RSFMSNRRKL
-936 VNKIIGKKK
+936 VNKIIGKIR

>member
-17 AAQSDLD
+17 ASESDLD

-59 PEDTPLLQTEAPSGK
+59 PEDTPLLQTDDSFGK
-74 DDIALQNTPAS
+74 DD
-85 QTDAPVEEER
+85 V
-95 IALQTAAT
+95 ALQT
-103 EEDNTALQT
+103 E
-112 TATREDNT
+112 
-120 ALQTDAPAGKNN
+120 
-132 TASQTTAPVGKADI
+132 
-146 ALQTDATALQTATTG
+146 
-161 EDDTAPQT
+161 
-169 ATVTGEDD
+169 
-177 TTAMQ
+177 
-182 NPPALQ
+182 
-188 TTATREDDIALQ
+188 
-200 TAATGKEDTA
+200 
-210 QQTTAATAEDD
+210 
-221 TALQTAT
+221 
-228 TSEDATVSQTAT
+228 
-240 TGEDDT
+240 
-246 ALQTATTEEA
+246 
-256 NTVLQTTATGEDNTA
+256 
-271 SQTATTG
+271 
-278 EDDTALQTAT
+278 
-288 EEGDTVLQNPPSLQT
+288 
-303 EAPVGKADIALQ
+303 
-315 TATTAMQNTPASQTD
+315 

-344 TEEDNTAPQT
+344 TEEG
-354 AMQNPPSLQTD
+354 
-365 APVEEERIALQTD
+365 
-378 APSEED
+378 

-391 TTEEKEST
+391 TAMQNPP
-399 ASQTTATGED
+399 ASQTDAPSGED
-409 DTAPQTATTEEEDTA
+409 DVASLTAADDSILLQTDA
-424 PQTTATREEDTALQ
+424 PSGKDDIALQ
-438 TNAPVGKADI
+438 NTPALLTNAPVGKADI
-448 ALQTDATTTEESLF
+448 ALQTDATATEEDTTLQTTTTEEGDTALQTEVPVGKADIALQTDATTTEEEESLF

-503 DQKRRMDTGGIE
+503 DQKRRMDSGGIE

-588 GKIIEELG
+588 GKIIEELD

-764 NYSDHKK
+764 NYADHKK

-801 LGAEQAVCSGCDVC
+801 LGAEEAVCSGCDVC

-826 LDLALSFITKNRK
+826 LNLALSFFSLNRK
-839 MYGYSQTQAL
+839 MYTYTQAAAL
-849 LQSEFNKK
+849 LESEFNSR
-857 DLALFGLR
+857 DLNSFGLR
-865 IWDQEDILTILSE
+865 IWEQEDIRSILYE
-878 LKSRKLI
+878 LEERNFIRKCL
-885 KKCHWPWK
+885 WPWK
-893 GRLTNV
+893 GRITCG
-899 KYVNTDKKKIQHK
+899 KDMYAGIERIYRSKKWQLLK
-912 KKERPVTEAHLKIR
+912 KKERSLTEAHLKIR
-926 RSFMFNRRKL
+926 RSFMSNRRKL
-936 VNKIIGKKK
+936 VNKIIGKIR

>member
-1 MELLKEGED
+1 MDLLKEGED

-59 PEDTPLLQTEAPSGK
+59 PEDTPLLQTDAPSGK
-74 DDIALQNTPAS
+74 DDVAS
-85 QTDAPVEEER
+85 
-95 IALQTAAT
+95 LTAA
-103 EEDNTALQT
+103 
-112 TATREDNT
+112 
-120 ALQTDAPAGKNN
+120 
-132 TASQTTAPVGKADI
+132 
-146 ALQTDATALQTATTG
+146 
-161 EDDTAPQT
+161 DDSI
-169 ATVTGEDD
+169 
-177 TTAMQ
+177 
-182 NPPALQ
+182 L
-188 TTATREDDIALQ
+188 
-200 TAATGKEDTA
+200 
-210 QQTTAATAEDD
+210 
-221 TALQTAT
+221 
-228 TSEDATVSQTAT
+228 
-240 TGEDDT
+240 
-246 ALQTATTEEA
+246 
-256 NTVLQTTATGEDNTA
+256 
-271 SQTATTG
+271 
-278 EDDTALQTAT
+278 
-288 EEGDTVLQNPPSLQT
+288 LQT
-303 EAPVGKADIALQ
+303 EAPVGKDNIALQ
-315 TATTAMQNTPASQTD
+315 TVAPA
-330 APVEEERI
+330 
-338 ALQTTA
+338 
-344 TEEDNTAPQT
+344 
-354 AMQNPPSLQTD
+354 
-365 APVEEERIALQTD
+365 
-378 APSEED
+378 
-384 DTALQTA
+384 
-391 TTEEKEST
+391 
-399 ASQTTATGED
+399 ED
-409 DTAPQTATTEEEDTA
+409 DTAPQTATTEEDDTA
-424 PQTTATREEDTALQ
+424 LQTTATAEDNTALQ
-438 TNAPVGKADI
+438 TNAPVGKADT
-448 ALQTDATTTEESLF
+448 ALQTATTEEEESLF

-503 DQKRRMDTGGIE
+503 DQKRRMDSGGIE

-705 FFNKSDA
+705 FFNKSDT

-764 NYSDHKK
+764 NYADHKK

-826 LDLALSFITKNRK
+826 LDLALNFITKHRK

-878 LKSRKLI
+878 LKSRMLI
-885 KKCHWPWK
+885 NKCRWPWK

-899 KYVNTDKKKIQHK
+899 KCVNTDKKRIQHK

-936 VNKIIGKKK
+936 VNKIIGKIK

>member
-1 MELLKEGED
+1 MQN
-10 FPFQTAD
+10 PPT
-17 AAQSDLD
+17 
-24 LDEVT
+24 
-29 LAAKNAFGI
+29 
-38 KYLFAW
+38 
-44 QRIVIANILDSALGL
+44 
-59 PEDTPLLQTEAPSGK
+59 LQTE
-74 DDIALQNTPAS
+74 
-85 QTDAPVEEER
+85 
-95 IALQTAAT
+95 
-103 EEDNTALQT
+103 
-112 TATREDNT
+112 
-120 ALQTDAPAGKNN
+120 
-132 TASQTTAPVGKADI
+132 APVGKADI
-146 ALQTDATALQTATTG
+146 ALQTDATALQTATG
-161 EDDTAPQT
+161 
-169 ATVTGEDD
+169 
-177 TTAMQ
+177 
-182 NPPALQ
+182 
-188 TTATREDDIALQ
+188 
-200 TAATGKEDTA
+200 
-210 QQTTAATAEDD
+210 
-221 TALQTAT
+221 
-228 TSEDATVSQTAT
+228 
-240 TGEDDT
+240 
-246 ALQTATTEEA
+246 
-256 NTVLQTTATGEDNTA
+256 
-271 SQTATTG
+271 
-278 EDDTALQTAT
+278 
-288 EEGDTVLQNPPSLQT
+288 EGD
-303 EAPVGKADIALQ
+303 
-315 TATTAMQNTPASQTD
+315 
-330 APVEEERI
+330 
-338 ALQTTA
+338 
-344 TEEDNTAPQT
+344 
-354 AMQNPPSLQTD
+354 
-365 APVEEERIALQTD
+365 
-378 APSEED
+378 
-384 DTALQTA
+384 
-391 TTEEKEST
+391 T
-399 ASQTTATGED
+399 ASQTTATE
-409 DTAPQTATTEEEDTA
+409 
-424 PQTTATREEDTALQ
+424 EEDTALQ
-438 TNAPVGKADI
+438 T
-448 ALQTDATTTEESLF
+448 TTTEEDESLF

-503 DQKRRMDTGGIE
+503 DQKRRMDSGGIE

-588 GKIIEELG
+588 GKIIEELD

-764 NYSDHKK
+764 NYADHKK

-815 ERGGKAPFAYD
+815 ERGEKAPFAYD

-893 GRLTNV
+893 GRLSNV

>member
-59 PEDTPLLQTEAPSGK
+59 PEDTPLLQT
-74 DDIALQNTPAS
+74 DDSFGEDDVAS
-85 QTDAPVEEER
+85 
-95 IALQTAAT
+95 LTAA
-103 EEDNTALQT
+103 DDSIL
-112 TATREDNT
+112 
-120 ALQTDAPAGKNN
+120 LQTDA
-132 TASQTTAPVGKADI
+132 SVG
-146 ALQTDATALQTATTG
+146 
-161 EDDTAPQT
+161 
-169 ATVTGEDD
+169 
-177 TTAMQ
+177 
-182 NPPALQ
+182 
-188 TTATREDDIALQ
+188 EDDIALQ
-200 TAATGKEDTA
+200 TVAA
-210 QQTTAATAEDD
+210 
-221 TALQTAT
+221 
-228 TSEDATVSQTAT
+228 
-240 TGEDDT
+240 
-246 ALQTATTEEA
+246 
-256 NTVLQTTATGEDNTA
+256 
-271 SQTATTG
+271 
-278 EDDTALQTAT
+278 
-288 EEGDTVLQNPPSLQT
+288 
-303 EAPVGKADIALQ
+303 
-315 TATTAMQNTPASQTD
+315 
-330 APVEEERI
+330 VEEECTTS
-338 ALQTTA
+338 QTTA
-344 TEEDNTAPQT
+344 TE
-354 AMQNPPSLQTD
+354 
-365 APVEEERIALQTD
+365 
-378 APSEED
+378 
-384 DTALQTA
+384 
-391 TTEEKEST
+391 
-399 ASQTTATGED
+399 
-409 DTAPQTATTEEEDTA
+409 
-424 PQTTATREEDTALQ
+424 
-438 TNAPVGKADI
+438 
-448 ALQTDATTTEESLF
+448 EESLF

-503 DQKRRMDTGGIE
+503 DQKRRMDSGGIE

-764 NYSDHKK
+764 NYADHKK

-826 LDLALSFITKNRK
+826 LNLALNFITKNRK

-878 LKSRKLI
+878 LKSRMLI
-885 KKCHWPWK
+885 KKCRWPWK

-899 KYVNTDKKKIQHK
+899 KYVNTDKKRIQHK

>member
-59 PEDTPLLQTEAPSGK
+59 PEDTPLLQTDDSSGK
-74 DDIALQNTPAS
+74 DDISSLTAADDSILLQTDASVGEDDIALQNTPA
-85 QTDAPVEEER
+85 
-95 IALQTAAT
+95 LQT
-103 EEDNTALQT
+103 E
-112 TATREDNT
+112 
-120 ALQTDAPAGKNN
+120 
-132 TASQTTAPVGKADI
+132 APVGKADI
-146 ALQTDATALQTATTG
+146 ALQTDATALQTATTS
-161 EDDTAPQT
+161 EDA
-169 ATVTGEDD
+169 
-177 TTAMQ
+177 TAMQ
-182 NPPALQ
+182 NP
-188 TTATREDDIALQ
+188 
-200 TAATGKEDTA
+200 
-210 QQTTAATAEDD
+210 
-221 TALQTAT
+221 
-228 TSEDATVSQTAT
+228 
-240 TGEDDT
+240 
-246 ALQTATTEEA
+246 
-256 NTVLQTTATGEDNTA
+256 
-271 SQTATTG
+271 
-278 EDDTALQTAT
+278 
-288 EEGDTVLQNPPSLQT
+288 
-303 EAPVGKADIALQ
+303 
-315 TATTAMQNTPASQTD
+315 PASQTD

-338 ALQTTA
+338 ALQTATTREDDTALQTTATEEDNTALQTDAPAGKDNTASQTNATAEKDATSLQTTATGEDDTALQTDATAEEDSTTLQTAA

-354 AMQNPPSLQTD
+354 ASPAGKADITLQTD
-365 APVEEERIALQTD
+365 A
-378 APSEED
+378 
-384 DTALQTA
+384 A
-391 TTEEKEST
+391 TTEE
-399 ASQTTATGED
+399 
-409 DTAPQTATTEEEDTA
+409 
-424 PQTTATREEDTALQ
+424 
-438 TNAPVGKADI
+438 
-448 ALQTDATTTEESLF
+448 EESLF

-503 DQKRRMDTGGIE
+503 DQKRRMDSGGIE

-546 EVLQNKSIVKELAAC
+546 EVLQNKSIVKALASC

-695 KAEKTATEEW
+695 KAEKNATEEW
-705 FFNKSDA
+705 FFNKSDV

-764 NYSDHKK
+764 NYADHKK
-771 FSAYPKNSREY
+771 FSTYPKNSREY

-826 LDLALSFITKNRK
+826 LDLALNFITKNRK

-878 LKSRKLI
+878 LKSRMLI

-899 KYVNTDKKKIQHK
+899 KYVNTDKKRIQHK